1 MKLLVKE
8 ENFTISANIDE
19 RIKTSKSRLV
29 VKQSPYSF
37 SRVLPKNKNRAIIK
51 DSSWT
56 IRPKIGG
63 VVLNQ
68 KLSNRVYKTADTD
81 GIVIN
86 PRKNSIVLKASTS
99 NSISIQKQ
107 TATAVYKQLRVVD
120 LYVPDVVPNAVTW
133 ISDYEDLYD
142 GTEETQG
149 SMFYGFNNGVTL
161 FSFQSS
167 TETINGINTP
177 IQLEISWTN
186 YSYKDNTTYSSLDS
200 KVQWKVWKGTQVD
213 AFQNS
218 TPLPEGSPVT
228 ITVESGDWITFTA
241 NAVAPATVS
250 DPQIRA
256 YTITNKSNG
265 NSVLASFTIG
275 CFYIA
280 TL

>member
-142 GTEETQG
+142 GTEDTQG
-149 SMFYGFNNGVTL
+149 FMFYGFNNGVTG

-177 IQLEISWTN
+177 IQLEISWTTN
-186 YSYKDNTTYSSLDS
+186 YSYKDNTTYSTIDS
-200 KVQWKVWKGTQVD
+200 NVQWKVWKGTQID

-228 ITVESGDWITFTA
+228 ITVANGDWITFTG
-241 NAVAPATVS
+241 NAIGPVAITQ
-250 DPQIRA
+250 PQIRA

-265 NSVLASFTIG
+265 NSVLGSFTIG
-275 CFYIA
+275 TFY
-280 TL
+280 TD